1 MAMSKETIDHSTL
14 ICLAEAGA
22 VSQFSV
28 VAQQGGWII
37 VIRYGEHQRTLIA
50 QRSGK
55 VRVFKRF
62 DTLAAYLKDLGINQ
76 FEVDITDYDP
86 VGSGKG
92 TRPDRSAALK
102 RAHEAAAMDEAT
114 YDLWFRKRVQE
125 SLDDPRPVIPHEQ
138 VKAEFAARK
147 AALLKEQ
154 EK

>member
-1 MAMSKETIDHSTL
+1 MSKETIDHSTL

-22 VSQFSV
+22 VSQLSV

-37 VIRYGEHQRTLIA
+37 MIRYGEHQRTLIA

-62 DTLAAYLKDLGINQ
+62 DTLAAYLKDMGINQ

-114 YDLWFRKRVQE
+114 QQNAALVE
-125 SLDDPRPVIPHEQ
+125 EAS
-138 VKAEFAARK
+138 AAARSMEEQANLLAEAVSVFRTGASVASAK
-147 AALLKEQ
+147 A
-154 EK
+154 

>member
-1 MAMSKETIDHSTL
+1 MSKETIDHSTL

-22 VSQFSV
+22 VSRLKV
-28 VAQQGGWII
+28 VAQQGGWVIM
-37 VIRYGEHQRTLIA
+37 IRYGEHQRTLIA

-62 DTLAAYLKDLGINQ
+62 DAVAAYLKDMGIKQ

-86 VGSGKG
+86 EGSGKG

-114 YDLWFRKRVQE
+114 YDLWFRERVQE
-125 SLDDPRPVIPHEQ
+125 SLDDPRPAIPHEE
-138 VKAEFAARK
+138 VKAQFAARK
-147 AALLKEQ
+147 AALLKKQ
-154 EK
+154 GK